1 MTVFHPATLHAYGLR
16 IDSVTLLNSHLKH
29 RKQNVTI
36 NGIFSTFQNI
46 LSGVS
51 QGSILN
57 PILFKIFGNDLF
69 YALKSQIYII
79 IANDNTITATCNTLT
94 ELLKTLEQDFE
105 SAISWFKQNEM
116 IINEEKSQ
124 AILNRILNKKESET
138 KY

>member
-1 MTVFHPATLHAYGLR
+1 MDLSKTIHPAKLHAYGLK
-16 IDSVTLLNSHLKH
+16 IESVTLLNSHLKH

-36 NGIFSTFQNI
+36 NVIFSTFQNI

-69 YALKSQIYII
+69 YALKSQTYII
-79 IANDNTITATCNTLT
+79 IANDNTITGSCKTVT

-105 SAISWFKQNEM
+105 SAVSWFKQNEM
-116 IINEEKSQ
+116 ITNKEKSQ
-124 AILNRILNKKESET
+124 AILNRILN
-138 KY
+138 

>member
-1 MTVFHPATLHAYGLR
+1 MFHSAKLHAYGLR

-29 RKQNVTI
+29 RNQNVTI

-69 YALKSQIYII
+69 YALKSQTYII
-79 IANDNTITATCNTLT
+79 IANDNTITGSCKTVT

-105 SAISWFKQNEM
+105 PAVSWFKQNEM
-116 IINEEKSQ
+116 ITNKEKSQ